1 MSRYRLQVLAGAS
14 RPPRSEQFGR
24 LPRRPRRKGARLTAV
39 GSACVITALMSCH
52 APRAAAQGVRTELHS
67 FQSLTLSDQE
77 FLSGRG
83 PGTPVTLAGVLRLP
97 ATGTATVPAVILLHG
112 SSGISGIEE
121 GWIRLL
127 NDLGVATFMV
137 DSFTGR
143 GISSTVHDQA
153 QLGRLAMII
162 DAYRALELLGQNRG
176 IDPAKIAVM
185 GFSRGAQA
193 ALYSSMRRFQRMY
206 LKSSVAPFAAHV
218 VFYSPCNTRYLDD
231 DDVAHSPIRL
241 FQGDA
246 DDYVAVAPCQA
257 YVQRIRKSNGDAAL
271 TVYAGAR
278 HIFDNPG
285 LPRPLRIP
293 DAQVTRRC
301 DLEEIPDGTIVDVIT
316 RKPFSY
322 EDSCVDRGVTV
333 EYNAADRAKAELA
346 VRALLTGALGLK
358 AGVASSQRSPE

>member
-1 MSRYRLQVLAGAS
+1 MSQS
-14 RPPRSEQFGR
+14 KS
-24 LPRRPRRKGARLTAV
+24 
-39 GSACVITALMSCH
+39 
-52 APRAAAQGVRTELHS
+52 HS
-67 FQSLTLSDQE
+67 FQSATLSDQE

-83 PGTPVTLAGVLRLP
+83 PGKAVTLAGVLRLP
-97 ATGTATVPAVILLHG
+97 EAGTGNVPAVILLHG
-112 SSGISGIEE
+112 SSGISGIED

-127 NDLGVATFMV
+127 NAMGVATFA
-137 DSFTGR
+137 DRQLFRTRHYG
-143 GISSTVHDQA
+143 TVNDQA

-162 DAYRALELLGQNRG
+162 DAYRALELLAQCPG
-176 IDPAKIAVM
+176 IDPGKIAVM

-257 YVQRIRKSNGDAAL
+257 YVERIQKSNGDAVL

-285 LPRPLRIP
+285 LTNPVRIP
-293 DAQVTRRC
+293 GAQVTRRC
-301 DLEEIPDGTIVDVIT
+301 NLEEGPDGTIIDAST
-316 RKPFSY
+316 RRQFSY
-322 EDSCVDRGVTV
+322 QDSCVERGVTLQYSV
-333 EYNAADRAKAELA
+333 AARSNAEVA
-346 VRALLTGALGLK
+346 VRALLTGAFGLK
-358 AGVASSQRSPE
+358 